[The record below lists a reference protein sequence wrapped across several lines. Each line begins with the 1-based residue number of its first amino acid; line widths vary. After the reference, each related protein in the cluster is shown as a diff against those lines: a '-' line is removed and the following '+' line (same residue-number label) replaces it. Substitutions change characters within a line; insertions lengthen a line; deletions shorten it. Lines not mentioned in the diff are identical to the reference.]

1 MTQQC
6 AVALSHA
13 CSRQPGSLQAAAG
26 TGSGEGWA
34 ERPPPQPQ
42 PARCAADAGLI
53 SFLFVQT
60 PETPECPPSC
70 SVLGYACIVSARIDL
85 ETASRRHKGALATK
99 LSRGTGCI
107 RALPRF
113 LSACF
118 HLATTLGHIS
128 LFSLLLGPHAKLDH
142 CNNQHKKFG
151 EASLHSETFWQPLQ
165 AAAAVQLK
173 GQPAVPQNI
182 TNC

>member
-1 MTQQC
+1 MTQQR

-34 ERPPPQPQ
+34 ERPPPQ

-107 RALPRF
+107 RALPHLLLVFIWPPRSGIF
-113 LSACF
+113 LSSPSSWD
-118 HLATTLGHIS
+118 HMLSWITVITSIRS
-128 LFSLLLGPHAKLDH
+128 LERHHCILRLSGSLCKLL
-142 CNNQHKKFG
+142 QQ
-151 EASLHSETFWQPLQ
+151 SS
-165 AAAAVQLK
+165 
-173 GQPAVPQNI
+173 
-182 TNC
+182 